1 MTDTHKRHLLI
12 TARSFGRND
21 SRHLDHLQAEGFII
35 HELREGE
42 NADPEEIYRLL
53 PEIEAWVVSTFPV
66 DAAAVSHCS
75 RMKVIIKHGVGVDN
89 IDVAAATSRGIAV
102 LNVPGSNHIPVA
114 DLTMTHL
121 LSFTR
126 KIIAAHQSVREG
138 HWERFLGTG
147 VHGKTLGILG
157 VGRIG
162 QALAKRASGFG
173 INCIGFDPYQDDAF
187 FAEAH
192 IGRMATLNEMLRLA
206 DFISI
211 NVPLTDETRGMISD
225 TTIEMM
231 KSHVL
236 IINTSRG
243 SVVDEGAVCR
253 ALEKQQIGGY
263 ATDVYES
270 EPPGNSPLL
279 GYPNVQCT
287 PHIASYTEDSMR
299 SLGDCVI
306 EGIQSIFS
314 GEIPEHI
321 LNREVLST
329 TVTG

>member
-1 MTDTHKRHLLI
+1 
-12 TARSFGRND
+12 
-21 SRHLDHLQAEGFII
+21 
-35 HELREGE
+35 
-42 NADPEEIYRLL
+42 
-53 PEIEAWVVSTFPV
+53 
-66 DAAAVSHCS
+66 
-75 RMKVIIKHGVGVDN
+75 
-89 IDVAAATSRGIAV
+89 
-102 LNVPGSNHIPVA
+102 
-114 DLTMTHL
+114 
-121 LSFTR
+121 
-126 KIIAAHQSVREG
+126 
-138 HWERFLGTG
+138 
-147 VHGKTLGILG
+147 
-157 VGRIG
+157 
-162 QALAKRASGFG
+162 
-173 INCIGFDPYQDDAF
+173 
-187 FAEAH
+187 
-192 IGRMATLNEMLRLA
+192 MATLNEMLRLA